1 MFRLFKKKLEVDK
14 LNDKY
19 NALLKE
25 AHLLSSTSRKLS
37 DAKVAEA
44 NDVLKQ
50 IEHLEKKN

>member
-1 MFRLFKKKLEVDK
+1 MFGLFKKKSEVEK

-19 NALLKE
+19 KALLKE
-25 AHLLSSTSRKLS
+25 AYDLSTSSRMLS

-50 IEHLEKKN
+50 MEQLENKN